1 MKHAARFLL
10 TLPALMLCIASLAQ
24 HDTLTRSS
32 IVSRKNAGHV
42 TAKFYSKSYALLIG
56 VSKYNNGMPDLPG
69 AAEDIDSVKAALA
82 AHEFDV
88 KTIIN
93 PPTSQGLADSIA
105 EFISNV
111 GEDSRV
117 IIYYAGHGTE
127 EEGGGLI
134 VSGIK
139 NDLLTNSIVPL
150 KDLVTICSK
159 IEAKHFLLVLDGCY
173 LGKAADY
180 LDYNR
185 PGSRGAK
192 PDEPLP
198 AAIETKLEKK
208 ARFILTSGTRN
219 QEVPDKSVFRQFF
232 IRGINGEADLMRDGY
247 VSLIELKTYLEV
259 KVSENSTVK
268 QWIFCDRFR
277 DEWNQALDI
286 SSGEI
291 VFKTLK

>member
-1 MKHAARFLL
+1 MKHTSRLIL
-10 TLPALMLCIASLAQ
+10 IMLALMLCVASIAQ
-24 HDTLTRSS
+24 RDTLTRSS
-32 IVSRKNAGHV
+32 IVSRKNADHV
-42 TAKFYSKSYALLIG
+42 TTKFYSKSYALLIG

-69 AAEDIDSVKAALA
+69 AAEDIDSVKAALT
-82 AHEFDV
+82 AHEFNV
-88 KTIIN
+88 QAIIN
-93 PPTSQGLADSIA
+93 PPTSQGLADSIMA
-105 EFISNV
+105 FMSRV
-111 GEDSRV
+111 DEDSRV
-117 IIYYAGHGTE
+117 IIYYAGHGTG

-139 NDLLTNSIVPL
+139 NDALTNAIFPL

-173 LGKAADY
+173 MGKAADY
-180 LDYNR
+180 LDY
-185 PGSRGAK
+185 SRGSTRGAM

-219 QEVPDKSVFRQFF
+219 QEVPDKSVFRHFF
-232 IRGINGEADLMRDGY
+232 IQGINGEADLMRDGY

-277 DEWNQALDI
+277 DQWNQALDI

-291 VFKTLK
+291 VFRIIR